1 MFVQPQDAIVLLFAF
16 LSACQGQTSAM
27 CEAGGLRESVAR
39 PESKNSN
46 SLIGLEWH
54 QTMAKY
60 IIKRAPP
67 SDTLHDSDT
76 SAHGDYSGPGSDAYY
91 QKPGI

>member
-1 MFVQPQDAIVLLFAF
+1 
-16 LSACQGQTSAM
+16 M

-60 IIKRAPP
+60 IIKRK
-67 SDTLHDSDT
+67 LMLMI
-76 SAHGDYSGPGSDAYY
+76 HGIS
-91 QKPGI
+91 ILET

>member
-16 LSACQGQTSAM
+16 LSTCQGQTSAM

-46 SLIGLEWH
+46 SLIGL
-54 QTMAKY
+54 
-60 IIKRAPP
+60 
-67 SDTLHDSDT
+67 
-76 SAHGDYSGPGSDAYY
+76 DYLTVE
-91 QKPGI
+91 KVK